1 MHPWEHVSEI
11 RFIKRTLSDLRSS
24 ALAVADGVCYT
35 TRNTAHLI
43 SLQIQLDMTKC
54 ALNIAPDSKDAG
66 QEQTS
71 SLWLVMHTVYRI

>member
-24 ALAVADGVCYT
+24 ALAVADGVWYT
-35 TRNTAHLI
+35 TRNAAHLI

-54 ALNIAPDSKDAG
+54 ALHIAPDSKDA
-66 QEQTS
+66 
-71 SLWLVMHTVYRI
+71 